1 VKGYWFIIGTAVKDA
16 EAQQEYARLWKPVAE
31 KYKARINP
39 MAEPVQKMEIL
50 GTERV
55 IVVEFPSLADA
66 KACYDDPT
74 YQEAKEYALKASM
87 RELFI
92 FEAG

>member
-1 VKGYWFIIGTAVKDA
+1 MKGYWFVVAGGIRDT
-16 EAQQEYARLWKPVAE
+16 EAQQEYGRLWKPIAE
-31 KYKARINP
+31 KYNARINP
-39 MAEPVQKMEIL
+39 MAEPVIKKEIL

-66 KACYDDPT
+66 KACYDDPA
-74 YQEAKEYALKASM
+74 YQEAMKYALKASM

-92 FEAG
+92 LEAG